1 MKYYQINY
9 DKLKKLKQINYFIV
23 IFIIILLISFLIILS
38 GLISINK
45 KITCYGIMNNGL
57 LTIEIENSLSD
68 KIKANNTLKFNDQKM
83 SYQVISYGDYRIV
96 DNVIIQSVNLAVDED
111 VFDNEVGEVN
121 IYYGKQKIIAY
132 ILDLFK

>member
-96 DNVIIQSVNLAVDED
+96 DN
-111 VFDNEVGEVN
+111 EVGEVN